1 MRRHDPAVRYMKQ
14 LIAELE
20 GTKKLGDI
28 VYMRMFLSAG
38 GDYCNIDGDIKSNE
52 PKDTKITWPI
62 SPDWVPE
69 NRAKEYEHFV
79 NVCSHDINLIRYIF
93 PKMPIVKSVA
103 YKKNAGK
110 IALLDFESF
119 PGVFEWGD
127 TLQPTKWEEGIE
139 IIYQKGTMRLDLSP
153 AFLRN
158 QPSKISVYEDRGRST
173 GLLYQPTF
181 DWDWAFKNQAKSFI
195 ENLVNKTQPI
205 ANGIDSFE
213 DFNFIDQIWK
223 GILNE

>member
-1 MRRHDPAVRYMKQ
+1 MSKPSIYFGAGS
-14 LIAELE
+14 ILE
-20 GTKKLGDI
+20 LGDLYPDREFHILRIPEISNVDMKKIRSSLKGRI
-28 VYMRMFLSAG
+28 VS
-38 GDYCNIDGDIKSNE
+38 
-52 PKDTKITWPI
+52 
-62 SPDWVPE
+62 
-69 NRAKEYEHFV
+69 
-79 NVCSHDINLIRYIF
+79 
-93 PKMPIVKSVA
+93 
-103 YKKNAGK
+103 
-110 IALLDFESF
+110 
-119 PGVFEWGD
+119 
-127 TLQPTKWEEGIE
+127 E